1 MRLIFMGTPDFGV
14 PTLQTIARTSR
25 DSLSNDLVE
34 VITLPDRRKG
44 RGRHAVPPPV
54 KIAAEQLGIPVWQTD
69 DLSSTE
75 TVDHIAALC
84 PDIIIVVAFRI
95 LPTEIL
101 QIPTIGCINLHASLL
116 PKYRG
121 AAPINWAII
130 NGERE
135 TGVSVFFLETRVD
148 TGRIIRQA
156 RVSIGN
162 DETYGDVY
170 DRLSDVGSQEVVTAL
185 DMIADG
191 QMDGMRQD
199 DRLATRAPK
208 LVKEDARI
216 DWSKDAELT
225 RNLVRGTTPTP
236 GAWTTFRDTRVGIL
250 SMRVAPF
257 DEIGVAPAVPGVVVS
272 SDPRNGVAVATGESA
287 LWLTT
292 VQPAGKRA
300 MAGEEWVRGNSV
312 VAGDRFE

>member
-14 PTLQTIARTSR
+14 PTLQTIARASH
-25 DSLSNDLVE
+25 DSVSNDLVE

-69 DLSSTE
+69 DLSSAD
-75 TVDHIAALC
+75 TVDHIAALR

-135 TGVSVFFLETRVD
+135 TGVSVFFLEKRVD
-148 TGRIIRQA
+148 TGRILRQA
-156 RVSIGN
+156 RVGIGD

-170 DRLSDVGSQEVVTAL
+170 DRLSDVGSQEVVAAL

-191 QMDGMRQD
+191 KIDGMPQD
-199 DRLATRAPK
+199 HCLATRAPK
-208 LVKEDARI
+208 LQKEDARI
-216 DWSKDAELT
+216 DWSKDAET
-225 RNLVRGTTPTP
+225 IRNLVRGTTPAP
-236 GAWTTFRDTRVGIL
+236 SAWTTFRDTRIGIL
-250 SMRVAPF
+250 STRVAPF
-257 DEIGVAPAVPGVVVS
+257 DEIGVAPGVPGVVVL
-272 SDPRNGVAVATGESA
+272 SDPRNGVAIATGDSA

-300 MAGEEWVRGNSV
+300 MAGEEWVRGNSI